1 MIALF
6 SSQEYLNFKKFGDA
20 LLTRSGKISDII
32 GQLEGFISDTPD
44 TPDAVRAKKSK
55 SQNAKVSSHSSV
67 WVQLDNPK
75 AQNWCLI

>member
-67 WVQLDNPK
+67 
-75 AQNWCLI
+75 